1 MHLSHLARVAF
12 LLSIIPMAAKWQQTF
27 LHISVSINFYLAR
40 GKKKPAKRAFFT
52 SIRLAENLD
61 QGGAER

>member
-12 LLSIIPMAAKWQQTF
+12 LLTIVSMAAKWQQTF
-27 LHISVSINFYLAR
+27 FAYFNVHQLFSCE
-40 GKKKPAKRAFFT
+40 GQKKPAKRAFFT
-52 SIRLAENLD
+52 SITLAENLD